1 MQMGFPSLAE
11 DTDFNSS
18 AQQRRVTKSSPVSA
32 PRNKAPDQVK
42 LPLTE
47 MFENYLLNESVM
59 AGYGNLVAIY
69 DLLPRFYGW
78 KKRTD
83 FGDGL
88 CTEFTGSIKGNLFHV
103 QMTAAAIQKRI
114 RIKEESQCQPLEEA
128 QEIIPI
134 STRTRSE
141 TVLMYPGMREELVE
155 DALRKFSVIGNGFV
169 DGSQLRVRFTIRDL
183 MQELAR
189 NGHTYSCNEIKEA
202 LEILNK
208 AHLAIKY
215 QVDGGVIE
223 ESSTYLPHLSFAHK
237 RKVVDGNDVCI
248 AQLHPLIVGGIR
260 TNSFRMYS
268 YDTSMAVSSSL
279 ARYLHKYLSFNW
291 LNASPDHPYTLG
303 LVEIMS
309 ATSRGLQ
316 PRMNDNTRFMEKALQ
331 ELIDNGALT
340 SYEKETIQAPKS
352 KRIVDARYKVWPTNE
367 FVSVIIK
374 GHHQAKAGD
383 AKKQRAVLTKGSSL
397 SRSSG
402 PRAAITS

>member
-114 RIKEESQCQPLEEA
+114 RIKEESQGQPLEEA

-169 DGSQLRVRFTIRDL
+169 DGSQRRRTLNHAAYSAGTKKIVSSVATLRPPMIAIAIGPQNTLRVSGI
-183 MQELAR
+183 
-189 NGHTYSCNEIKEA
+189 
-202 LEILNK
+202 
-208 AHLAIKY
+208 
-215 QVDGGVIE
+215 
-223 ESSTYLPHLSFAHK
+223 
-237 RKVVDGNDVCI
+237 I
-248 AQLHPLIVGGIR
+248 ANTVA
-260 TNSFRMYS
+260 S
-268 YDTSMAVSSSL
+268 AVSITGRARWMAASNIAPHTSS
-279 ARYLHKYLSFNW
+279 
-291 LNASPDHPYTLG
+291 P
-303 LVEIMS
+303 S
-309 ATSRGLQ
+309 AISTC
-316 PRMNDNTRFMEKALQ
+316 T
-331 ELIDNGALT
+331 
-340 SYEKETIQAPKS
+340 
-352 KRIVDARYKVWPTNE
+352 
-367 FVSVIIK
+367 
-374 GHHQAKAGD
+374 
-383 AKKQRAVLTKGSSL
+383 
-397 SRSSG
+397 
-402 PRAAITS
+402 

>member
-1 MQMGFPSLAE
+1 MQMGFPSLAD
-11 DTDFNSS
+11 DTGLNSS
-18 AQQRRVTKSSPVSA
+18 AQQRRLTKSPATPV
-32 PRNKAPDQVK
+32 RNKAPDQVK
-42 LPLTE
+42 LPLAE
-47 MFENYLLNESVM
+47 MFANYVM
-59 AGYGNLVAIY
+59 DDAALAGYGNLVAIY

-78 KKRTD
+78 KKRAD
-83 FGDGL
+83 FDGGL
-88 CTEFTGSIKGNLFHV
+88 CTEFSGSIKGNLFHV

-114 RIKEESQCQPLEEA
+114 RVKGESQQVEDA

-291 LNASPDHPYTLG
+291 LNASPEHPYTLG

-316 PRMNDNTRFMEKALQ
+316 PRMNDNTRFMEKAIQ
-331 ELIDNGALT
+331 ELIDNGVLT
-340 SYEKETIQAPKS
+340 KYEKETIQAPKS

-374 GHHQAKAGD
+374 GHHQVKAGD
-383 AKKQRAVLTKGSSL
+383 AKKHRAALMKSSSL
-397 SRSSG
+397 GRSA
-402 PRAAITS
+402 PR